1 MRNDHLKE
9 VASCIGI
16 DTSLLGKIERNERP
30 ATKDQIK
37 QLAIYYQIEEK
48 ILLKELLSDH
58 FAYMIIN
65 EHADLDT
72 LRVAEEKV
80 EYLKINKNGK

>member
-1 MRNDHLKE
+1 MKE
-9 VASCIGI
+9 KENKR
-16 DTSLLGKIERNERP
+16 KIERNERP